1 MLQSAASRPS
11 QFVISVEDKQMV
23 PHLKKVL
30 KQMQGVTIE
39 TLRKSRPRKSGLEQ
53 AIRDVEKG
61 DVTCW
66 DCSTEDMLKSILQG

>member
-1 MLQSAASRPS
+1 MR
-11 QFVISVEDKQMV
+11 
-23 PHLKKVL
+23 
-30 KQMQGVTIE
+30 GVTIE

-61 DVTCW
+61 DVTRW